1 MSATWSQVISELS
14 KDVLAKCAGVK
25 INTKKTKKNLIK
37 LIKPGDMKFL
47 NYLIRKDIKKLL
59 NTFDILYVE
68 FALNQELLKIL
79 KSNIIMPSYHLV
91 VDMSGSMFENTL
103 STKEGMQTYI
113 NDIKTGPNINFT
125 LIFFNNKYKIVYDGF
140 IHDFNM
146 DILDEYIPTCDTAL
160 NDAIFNT
167 LEMAISGDTVVIL
180 TDGAENKSKKTISDT
195 QAIIAQKLYKNV
207 KIMFLAANQDAIETG
222 KNYGIPEDLCIT
234 FDTSPENIDGVF
246 RSASDV
252 SRGISDSFTPM
263 HRRQSSQS
271 DYDDLFNTPSIPGAG
286 PKKSYA
292 ALGMDTQ
299 EPE

>member
-1 MSATWSQVISELS
+1 MSVSWAQIISELN
-14 KDVLAKCAGVK
+14 KDTLAKCAGVK
-25 INTKKTKKNLIK
+25 KNTKKTKKELIK
-37 LIKPGDMKFL
+37 SIKPGDMKFL

-59 NTFDILYVE
+59 NTFDIIYDE
-68 FALNQELLKIL
+68 FALNQELLEIL
-79 KSNIIMPSYHLV
+79 KTNIIMPSYHLV

-103 STKEGMQTYI
+103 STKEGMRTYI
-113 NDIKTGPNINFT
+113 NDIKAGPNINFT

-146 DILDEYIPTCDTAL
+146 DILNEYIPSYDTAL

-167 LEMAISGDTVVIL
+167 LGMAISGDTVVIL
-180 TDGAENKSKKTISDT
+180 TDGVENKSIKTISDT

-222 KNYGIPEDLCIT
+222 KNYGIPEDFCIT
-234 FDTSPENIDGVF
+234 FDASPENIDGVF
-246 RSASDV
+246 RSASEV
-252 SRGISDSFTPM
+252 SRGISDSFTPL

-271 DYDDLFNTPSIPGAG
+271 EDFELFIPGAA
-286 PKKSYA
+286 PKRSYTVM
-292 ALGMDTQ
+292 MDTQ